1 MMRIATKQGLTNNM
15 ASMSGVL
22 DQCQAHL
29 GDPFE
34 TVFYEPFKN
43 ITGKIHKLQQTRELL
58 RLISWF
64 C

>member
-29 GDPFE
+29 GNPFE

-43 ITGKIHKLQQTRELL
+43 ITGKSINFNRHENCLG
-58 RLISWF
+58 F
-64 C
+64 N

>member
-29 GDPFE
+29 GNPLE

-43 ITGKIHKLQQTRELL
+43 ITGKYINCNRHENCLG
-58 RLISWF
+58 
-64 C
+64 